1 MKLLINDTLN
11 LAIKALEGNSRP
23 KNSPS
28 LHPFSKILQ
37 ELYVQNNILLK
48 SDRIVLPKTL
58 YENALSLVHQ
68 NHWGIEKTKHMIREF
83 FWWPKMNNNVEDLV
97 KTCSFCQTV
106 RPSSQFKP
114 LTRYTCLRTNGSI
127 YMRAY
132 FAHFQQV
139 NTHFL
144 SMMLI
149 QCTQRLH
156 FYRTLLQKV

>member
-11 LAIKALEGNSRP
+11 LVIKALEGNSRP

-83 FWWPKMNNNVEDLV
+83 IWWPKMNNNVEDW
-97 KTCSFCQTV
+97 
-106 RPSSQFKP
+106 
-114 LTRYTCLRTNGSI
+114 
-127 YMRAY
+127 
-132 FAHFQQV
+132 
-139 NTHFL
+139 
-144 SMMLI
+144 
-149 QCTQRLH
+149 
-156 FYRTLLQKV
+156 